1 MRYVQTICIISV
13 VVLIIPISCKLN
25 NNKLKAESE
34 TKLAKENAKLVAD
47 SIVGQV
53 SKLTGLATTEI
64 KALSKEEL
72 AKIANEAKATSEIS
86 RKNIDD
92 FHKIKGKAK
101 LEVSDIPNFI
111 KVIRESAEKISIAFR
126 TLLSAGYN
134 GPVANAVNSNINSGV
149 KIISL
154 LEQLLNIT
162 TKEIYNN
169 KELEIRDAIE
179 EFNRSYPGLRIY
191 VIESRDKDPM
201 KTYINVMMKNVSR
214 YFFNGVHEEL
224 LENLDKAPNKLKE
237 ALTSL
242 KDAAN
247 SISTAAGIIE
257 LCFSE
262 QN

>member
-1 MRYVQTICIISV
+1 M
-13 VVLIIPISCKLN
+13 
-25 NNKLKAESE
+25 
-34 TKLAKENAKLVAD
+34 
-47 SIVGQV
+47 
-53 SKLTGLATTEI
+53 
-64 KALSKEEL
+64 
-72 AKIANEAKATSEIS
+72 
-86 RKNIDD
+86 
-92 FHKIKGKAK
+92 
-101 LEVSDIPNFI
+101 
-111 KVIRESAEKISIAFR
+111 
-126 TLLSAGYN
+126 
-134 GPVANAVNSNINSGV
+134 
-149 KIISL
+149 

-201 KTYINVMMKNVSR
+201 KIYINVMMKNISR